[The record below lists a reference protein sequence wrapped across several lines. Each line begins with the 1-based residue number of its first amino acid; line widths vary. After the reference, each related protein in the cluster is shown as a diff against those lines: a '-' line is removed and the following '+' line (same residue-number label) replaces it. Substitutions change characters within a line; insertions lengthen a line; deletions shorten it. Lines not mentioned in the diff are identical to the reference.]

1 MSERLRFIISGFFVG
16 LAELLPG
23 ISGSTVAVA
32 FNVYDKFIL
41 FLIEHYFYS
50 VPLLV
55 VSILLIRSNAVKGG
69 KKITPQDLINLT
81 NQDAAQLIDLRSS
94 NEFNDGHITGS
105 INIPYTDLEDRI
117 HEIKKQED
125 KSLVLICDTGSQSA
139 NAGEVLNKSGFEK
152 TVILSGGIGAWRLDN
167 LPLV

>member
-1 MSERLRFIISGFFVG
+1 MLM
-16 LAELLPG
+16 
-23 ISGSTVAVA
+23 
-32 FNVYDKFIL
+32 DKFIL

-55 VSILLIRSNAVKGG
+55 VSILLIRSNAIKGG

-94 NEFNDGHITGS
+94 NEFDDGHITGS

>member
-1 MSERLRFIISGFFVG
+1 MLM
-16 LAELLPG
+16 
-23 ISGSTVAVA
+23 
-32 FNVYDKFIL
+32 DKFIL

-55 VSILLIRSNAVKGG
+55 VSILLIRSNAIKGG

>member
-1 MSERLRFIISGFFVG
+1 M
-16 LAELLPG
+16 
-23 ISGSTVAVA
+23 
-32 FNVYDKFIL
+32 DKFIL

-55 VSILLIRSNAVKGG
+55 VSILLIRSNAIKGG

-94 NEFNDGHITGS
+94 NEFDDGHITGS

-117 HEIKKQED
+117 HEIKNQED

>member
-1 MSERLRFIISGFFVG
+1 M
-16 LAELLPG
+16 
-23 ISGSTVAVA
+23 
-32 FNVYDKFIL
+32 DKFIL

-55 VSILLIRSNAVKGG
+55 VSILLIRSNAIKGG

-167 LPLV
+167 IPLV

>member
-1 MSERLRFIISGFFVG
+1 MDNKLM
-16 LAELLPG
+16 
-23 ISGSTVAVA
+23 
-32 FNVYDKFIL
+32 DKFIL

-55 VSILLIRSNAVKGG
+55 VSILLIRSNAIKGG